1 VDCGYEYS
9 AKGVLAVSREEDVL
23 LGLENVLSYEL
34 LAKALL
40 RVRNEYYYSRR
51 PTF

>member
-23 LGLENVLSYEL
+23 LGLENVLSYAL
-34 LAKALL
+34 LATVVLQ
-40 RVRNEYYYSRR
+40 VRNEQKCNQW
-51 PTF
+51 PAF

>member
-23 LGLENVLSYEL
+23 LGLENVLSYAF
-34 LAKALL
+34 LATLP
-40 RVRNEYYYSRR
+40 VGIETPPYQPYE
-51 PTF
+51 